1 MNTRVNQWNE
11 KETIDDFLELSL
23 NVLPSNSIFRFM
35 CSRWETLRISFFL
48 CGICVRH
55 VGKDRWHVLSTRCV
69 EFNSIQKNVFVR
81 ESCGL
86 IVDWIIDII
95 KIEDAI
101 AGSCETA
108 WEKETST
115 NCVQRENF
123 VTYLESSMTPRTI
136 FSLFLNDNWF
146 HRFNGGRQIAQFFLL
161 SC

>member
-95 KIEDAI
+95 KIEDCWI
-101 AGSCETA
+101 LRNSMR
-108 WEKETST
+108 KRNFYHR